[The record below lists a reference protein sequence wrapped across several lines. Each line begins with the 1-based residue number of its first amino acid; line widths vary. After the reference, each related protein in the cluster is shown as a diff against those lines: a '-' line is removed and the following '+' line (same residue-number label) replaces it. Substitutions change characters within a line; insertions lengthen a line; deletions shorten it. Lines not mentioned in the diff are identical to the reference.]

1 MSFLQKNVVKEGD
14 CWLPL
19 RQSRLTM
26 HPFIFSNKIAPR
38 LARHL
43 VFWVLYFAGTLLIHL
58 PDIRSWGVINRDIFV
73 TAFSDALSLLPV
85 YLLAVYSAIY
95 IILPIYLRN
104 RKLSLLV
111 WYSLLIFTISI
122 PVGYY
127 IAEVDYM
134 SRGYDSDELD
144 FFATALHNCM
154 ANLITITTAAVIIKI
169 MKDYWLR
176 ERENELLAIEN
187 IRNKLHLLK
196 MQMHP
201 RVLFVSLQ
209 RIYHEIDGG
218 TREAPEMILKLSDLL
233 SYLLYE
239 SESEQVPLS
248 KEVQMIENYLA
259 LKRLEYKQ
267 QIDLRMETDGQLHL
281 HGIAPGLFL
290 PLLEIGIERS
300 GGVER
305 LTIVTVQ
312 LRSIGSKIH
321 FSLTNNT
328 PGMEIANDPM
338 VQTTLRTVR
347 ERLRSANYQKCKL
360 ELQSGTDGLTIV
372 MQLERNKGKAADPA
386 LRTIKT

>member
-1 MSFLQKNVVKEGD
+1 
-14 CWLPL
+14 
-19 RQSRLTM
+19 M

-43 VFWVLYFAGTLLIHL
+43 VFWFLYFAGTLLIHL
-58 PDIRSWGVINRDIFV
+58 PDIRSWGVINRGIFV